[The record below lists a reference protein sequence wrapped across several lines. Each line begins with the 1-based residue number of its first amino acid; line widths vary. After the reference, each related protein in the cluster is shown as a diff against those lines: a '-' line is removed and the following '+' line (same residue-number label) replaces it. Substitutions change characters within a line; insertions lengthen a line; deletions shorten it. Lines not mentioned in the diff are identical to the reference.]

1 MRRRN
6 VPCSPC
12 GSGSSDC
19 GCCPPKS
26 IKKINNIEP
35 DDNGKFEVRAGTNVT
50 ITDITNGIEISSA
63 GSVED
68 VVKTVN
74 GELPDQNGDVT
85 VDTGVMTVNGVS
97 PDADGEVTI
106 TAGSNITITP
116 DAGTNSIEISASG
129 GDKQWTLYN
138 DKDWS
143 VFVSN
148 GVTTEDLYI
157 YISGLLG
164 NTVLSGETFIP
175 KGTLVNSATPN
186 VDIQQS
192 RSDGGGPRIT
202 IGNIPAQNYLSSGTT
217 CYYTTSYINT
227 VKNGS
232 GADEVINVNYE
243 SPSTSQMA
251 KIISES
257 DTNLGVRLYRRV

>member
-50 ITDITNGIEISSA
+50 ITDITNGIEISATGGSA
-63 GSVED
+63 ED
-68 VVKTVN
+68 VVKSVN

-116 DAGTNSIEISASG
+116 DAGTNSIEINANVAPPGFTLVS
-129 GDKQWTLYN
+129 DKLWARYAVDNIAQT
-138 DKDWS
+138 
-143 VFVSN
+143 
-148 GVTTEDLYI
+148 DLYI
-157 YISGLLG
+157 VIYGGTPTLY
-164 NTVLSGETFIP
+164 GETFAP
-175 KGTLVNSATPN
+175 KGADVRYIALDLQATNAP
-186 VDIQQS
+186 
-192 RSDGGGPRIT
+192 
-202 IGNIPAQNYLSSGTT
+202 SGDYKYSIISNTPVST
-217 CYYTTSYINT
+217 VLNDSTGYINFGY
-227 VKNGS
+227 KS
-232 GADEVINVNYE
+232 
-243 SPSTSQMA
+243 
-251 KIISES
+251 
-257 DTNLGVRLYRRV
+257 LLYRDSSSSTIDSYFSIDYVSGSSSMNKGVTVDSLGIKLFVKEVL